1 MQIGEVLRRVV
12 FNELDA
18 VKGGKLKKLKE
29 VNKREIVEGVTEEYV
44 ERRIQALLE
53 YAKDH
58 SPYYREN
65 PQWKELSDFPV
76 LTKGDFIEAYDKI
89 LTDNSSEQGNLYR
102 LSTSGST
109 GTPFTVLCDGDKMD
123 RVNMNFISCMEL
135 NGFRMGMKRGEF
147 RAWIKGKNTISKWKS
162 FKNNL
167 IMVDISNMGDESLE
181 KICRDIEKKKIQV
194 LVSYSS
200 ALVALS
206 QYLKKT
212 GRDISKWK
220 VEMIFSMG
228 EALPDGT
235 YDLLQEIFGFSPVRS
250 YGNNENGFIAI
261 QLGEEKEYT
270 IDLYNFYTEILKMD
284 SDEPAEPGELG
295 RIVVTDYYNK
305 TFPMIRYDTGDTG
318 KIRLYK
324 DEKGRLHGK
333 FVEIYGRRGSLIY
346 NCQGE
351 PLSIHVFMNI
361 LLNFEGIVYQA
372 KCIQREKKEY
382 ELLINA
388 DREKLQIEEVLAA
401 YRKYLGAEAQ
411 IKVTY
416 VEEIPV
422 QSSGKF
428 MVCENLCPDYI

>member
-1 MQIGEVLRRVV
+1 
-12 FNELDA
+12 
-18 VKGGKLKKLKE
+18 
-29 VNKREIVEGVTEEYV
+29 
-44 ERRIQALLE
+44 
-53 YAKDH
+53 
-58 SPYYREN
+58 
-65 PQWKELSDFPV
+65 
-76 LTKGDFIEAYDKI
+76 
-89 LTDNSSEQGNLYR
+89 
-102 LSTSGST
+102 
-109 GTPFTVLCDGDKMD
+109 
-123 RVNMNFISCMEL
+123 
-135 NGFRMGMKRGEF
+135 
-147 RAWIKGKNTISKWKS
+147 
-162 FKNNL
+162 
-167 IMVDISNMGDESLE
+167 
-181 KICRDIEKKKIQV
+181 
-194 LVSYSS
+194 
-200 ALVALS
+200 
-206 QYLKKT
+206 
-212 GRDISKWK
+212 
-220 VEMIFSMG
+220 MIFSMG

>member
-12 FNELDA
+12 FNGLDA
-18 VKGGKLKKLKE
+18 AKGGKLKKLKE
-29 VNKREIVEGVTEEYV
+29 VNKREIVEGVTEDYR
-44 ERRIQALLE
+44 ERRVQALLE
-53 YAKDH
+53 YAKCH

-65 PQWKELSDFPV
+65 PQWKTLSDFPV
-76 LTKGDFIEAYDKI
+76 LTKGDFIENYDKI
-89 LTDNSSEQGNLYR
+89 LVDNSGEQGNLYR

-109 GTPFTVLCDGDKMD
+109 GTPFTVLCDGDKMN

-147 RAWIKGKNTISKWKS
+147 RAWIKGKNTISMWKS

-167 IMVDISNMGDESLE
+167 IMVDISNMGEEALE

-235 YDLLQEIFGFSPVRS
+235 YDLLKEIFGFSPVRS

-261 QLGEEKEYT
+261 QLDEEKEYT

-284 SDEPAEPGELG
+284 SDEPAEPWELG

-318 KIRLYK
+318 KMRIYK
-324 DEKGRLHGK
+324 DEKGRVHGK
-333 FVEIYGRRGSLIY
+333 FLEIYGRRGSLMY

-361 LLNFEGIVYQA
+361 LLNFEGVVYQA
-372 KCIQREKKEY
+372 KCIQWEKKKY

-388 DREKLQIEEVLAA
+388 DREKLKIEEVLAA
-401 YRKYLGAEAQ
+401 YRKYLGEEAQ
-411 IKVTY
+411 IQVTY

-428 MVCENLCPDYI
+428 MVCENRCPDYQ

>member
-1 MQIGEVLRRVV
+1 M
-12 FNELDA
+12 
-18 VKGGKLKKLKE
+18 
-29 VNKREIVEGVTEEYV
+29 EGVTEEYV

-109 GTPFTVLCDGDKMD
+109 GTPFTVLCDGDKMN

-212 GRDISKWK
+212 GRNISKWK